1 MHKKIIKGEYLTT
14 EIIKLAISGGVIIL
28 TLTCSINKILKEQNK
43 TKKANQVV
51 NLAKVIQKIP
61 EHVCAAEELIGP
73 GNGEKKL
80 LIVLEKIKLDCL
92 KLQVDYE
99 AQEEDLKV
107 EIEKILDA
115 PQKKTNEASTNEY

>member
-1 MHKKIIKGEYLTT
+1 MTT
-14 EIIKLAISGGVIIL
+14 EIIKLAISGGVVIL
-28 TLTCSINKILKEQNK
+28 TLICSIIKILKEKNK
-43 TKKANQVV
+43 TKKANQIV
-51 NLAKVIQKIP
+51 NLAKVLQKIP

-99 AQEEDLKV
+99 AQEENLKV
-107 EIEKILDA
+107 EIEKILDT
-115 PQKKTNEASTNEY
+115 PQKKTEEDSMNEC